1 MSIPVVFA
9 AQVARSPGAV
19 AVTFEGLSMTYRG
32 LEEASNRLAHW
43 LSGYGVGPGQRVV
56 LLLDRCA
63 EAVVAM
69 LAVLK
74 TGAAYVPIDPVAAGG
89 PDRGHR

>member
-1 MSIPVVFA
+1 MS
-9 AQVARSPGAV
+9 
-19 AVTFEGLSMTYRG
+19 YRG
-32 LEEASNRLAHW
+32 LDEAVEPVGALAVAGDCAG
-43 LSGYGVGPGQRVV
+43 SGAAGGVVV
-56 LLLDRCA
+56 GSLPA

-74 TGAAYVPIDPVAAGG
+74 TGAAYVPIDPVLPGG